1 MQQKASR
8 GREKKRAE
16 VKQRLLDAAAR
27 IVGDEGYSSSSIAR
41 ITSMAGV
48 AHGTFYNYFPS
59 QQDLFDE
66 LLPNL
71 GDRLLR
77 EIRQATGPENDFWL
91 REEIGFRTFF
101 RFVQTYP
108 QFYRIL
114 NEAETFATRGY
125 QQHIANMVGRYIRAV
140 RRGIAVGTLRAM
152 NESEIEAVVY
162 TLLAAR
168 NYLCMRYALTG
179 PLPEFVTDTY
189 MQLIRHGLAADV
201 QEADCAA
208 RQIRVTEVHPNQLD
222 LVWNVRRVEE
232 SGADIHYEGA
242 LARSLKSGDVATL
255 AQLVADFANHMLLTD
270 APIRISSVTLVPG
283 TIEAKPFS
291 IVRARVSNLGNGTW
305 SLQMSSSTAEG
316 SAFHASC
323 IVYGTPAEPQ

>member
-1 MQQKASR
+1 MQQVEGR
-8 GREKKRAE
+8 GRERKRAE

-71 GDRLLR
+71 GNRLLR
-77 EIRQATGPENDFWL
+77 EIRQAIGPEKDFWR

-101 RFVQTYP
+101 RFVQSYP

-114 NEAETFATRGY
+114 NEAETFATKGY
-125 QQHIANMVGRYIRAV
+125 QKHIANMVGGYIRAV
-140 RRGIAVGTLRAM
+140 RRGVAEGTLRGM
-152 NESEIEAVVY
+152 TENEIEAVVY

-189 MQLIRHGLAADV
+189 MQLIRYGLAANV
-201 QEADCAA
+201 QQAESAD
-208 RQIRVTEVHPNQLD
+208 RQLSVPALQTDEID
-222 LVWNVRRVEE
+222 LVWNVRQVQQT
-232 SGADIHYEGA
+232 GADIYYEGA
-242 LARSLKSGDVATL
+242 LAQLMKTGDVASM
-255 AQLVADFANHMLLTD
+255 ARLVAEFAGHVLATH
-270 APIRISSVTLVPG
+270 APVRISSLTLTPG
-283 TIEAKPFS
+283 PVEARPFS
-291 IVRARVSNLGNGTW
+291 IVKAKVTDLGTGTW
-305 SLQMSSSTAEG
+305 SLQVSSSAAEG

-323 IVYGTPAEPQ
+323 IAQAAPAQ